1 MVVGGQCTIDG
12 CKKPVMFGSHL
23 CYKHRDN
30 EKITTNEDGE
40 WWQNESLNEETT
52 SNQNIDSELEDS
64 DHYNPEEDSDY
75 WNPEDEMTTKDKAEG
90 YLQTIAII
98 TVIIMT
104 FLVDKL
110 FLNGIIFKSL
120 RVLLFI
126 LDILSFFA

>member
-12 CKKPVMFGSHL
+12 CNKPVMFGSHL

-30 EKITTNEDGE
+30 EKISTNEDGE
-40 WWQNESLNEETT
+40 WWENESLNEETP
-52 SNQNIDSELEDS
+52 SNQNKESELEDI
-64 DHYNPEEDSDY
+64 DY
-75 WNPEDEMTTKDKAEG
+75 WNPLDEMSVKDKAEV
-90 YLQTIAII
+90 YLQLFVII
-98 TVIIMT
+98 TVVFVT

-126 LDILSFFA
+126 LDILVFILDILSIFA

>member
-12 CKKPVMFGSHL
+12 CNKPVMFRSHL

-30 EKITTNEDGE
+30 EEISANEDSE
-40 WWQNESLNEETT
+40 WWQNESLNEETP
-52 SNQNIDSELEDS
+52 SNQNIDSEL
-64 DHYNPEEDSDY
+64 EDSDY

>member
-1 MVVGGQCTIDG
+1 MVVGAPCTIDG

-23 CYKHRDN
+23 CYKHRDD
-30 EKITTNEDGE
+30 EDFVPSFE
-40 WWQNESLNEETT
+40 WWQNESLNEETP

-64 DHYNPEEDSDY
+64 DY
-75 WNPEDEMTTKDKAEG
+75 WNPEDEVTTKDKAKS

-126 LDILSFFA
+126 LDILYFFA

>member
-1 MVVGGQCTIDG
+1 MGGQCTIDG
-12 CKKPVMFGSHL
+12 CNKPVMFRSHL

-30 EKITTNEDGE
+30 EEISANEDSE
-40 WWQNESLNEETT
+40 WWQNESLNEETP
-52 SNQNIDSELEDS
+52 SNQNIDSEL
-64 DHYNPEEDSDY
+64 EDSDY

-90 YLQTIAII
+90 YLQLFVII
-98 TVIIMT
+98 TVVIVT

>member
-12 CKKPVMFGSHL
+12 CKKPVMFRSHL

-30 EKITTNEDGE
+30 KKKSANDDSE
-40 WWQNESLNEETT
+40 WWQNESLNEETP
-52 SNQNIDSELEDS
+52 SNQNIDSEL
-64 DHYNPEEDSDY
+64 EDSDY
-75 WNPEDEMTTKDKAEG
+75 WNPEDEMTTKDKAAG

>member
-1 MVVGGQCTIDG
+1 MVVGAPCTIDG
-12 CKKPVMFGSHL
+12 CNKPVMFRSHL

-30 EKITTNEDGE
+30 EEISANEDSE
-40 WWQNESLNEETT
+40 WWQNESLNEETP
-52 SNQNIDSELEDS
+52 SNQNIDSEL
-64 DHYNPEEDSDY
+64 EDSDY

-90 YLQTIAII
+90 YLQLFVII
-98 TVIIMT
+98 TVVIVT

>member
-23 CYKHRDN
+23 CYKHRDD
-30 EKITTNEDGE
+30 EEISVNEDSEG
-40 WWQNESLNEETT
+40 WQNESLNEETP
-52 SNQNIDSELEDS
+52 SNQNIDSEL
-64 DHYNPEEDSDY
+64 EDSDY

>member
-1 MVVGGQCTIDG
+1 MVVGAPCTIDG

-30 EKITTNEDGE
+30 EDFVPSFE
-40 WWQNESLNEETT
+40 WWQNESLNEETP
-52 SNQNIDSELEDS
+52 SNQDIDSELEDS

-75 WNPEDEMTTKDKAEG
+75 WNPEDEVTTKDKAKS

>member
-1 MVVGGQCTIDG
+1 MVVGAQCTIDG

-23 CYKHRDN
+23 CYKHRDD
-30 EKITTNEDGE
+30 EDFVPSFE
-40 WWQNESLNEETT
+40 WWQNESLNEETP

-64 DHYNPEEDSDY
+64 DY
-75 WNPEDEMTTKDKAEG
+75 WNPEVEMTTKDKAEG
-90 YLQTIAII
+90 YLQLFVII
-98 TVIIMT
+98 TVVIVT

>member
-12 CKKPVMFGSHL
+12 CNKPVMFRSHL

-30 EKITTNEDGE
+30 EEISANEDSE
-40 WWQNESLNEETT
+40 WWQNESLNEETP
-52 SNQNIDSELEDS
+52 SNQNIDSEL
-64 DHYNPEEDSDY
+64 EDSDY

-90 YLQTIAII
+90 YLQLFVII
-98 TVIIMT
+98 TVVIVT

>member
-12 CKKPVMFGSHL
+12 CNKPVMFRSHL

-30 EKITTNEDGE
+30 EEISVNEDSEG
-40 WWQNESLNEETT
+40 WQNESLNEETP
-52 SNQNIDSELEDS
+52 SNQNIDSEL
-64 DHYNPEEDSDY
+64 EDSDY

-90 YLQTIAII
+90 YLQLFVII
-98 TVIIMT
+98 TVVIG
-104 FLVDKL
+104 L
-110 FLNGIIFKSL
+110 FATDQLLLDGILLKSL